1 MITPSNIAPTD
12 ASAATPDEVFDAIA
26 SMTPLQRVTTT
37 KDFSDALIFFA
48 SDDARSI
55 TGQNLTVDGGLTF
68 N

>member
-1 MITPSNIAPTD
+1 
-12 ASAATPDEVFDAIA
+12 
-26 SMTPLQRVTTT
+26 MTPLQRVTTT

-48 SDDARSI
+48 SDEARSI